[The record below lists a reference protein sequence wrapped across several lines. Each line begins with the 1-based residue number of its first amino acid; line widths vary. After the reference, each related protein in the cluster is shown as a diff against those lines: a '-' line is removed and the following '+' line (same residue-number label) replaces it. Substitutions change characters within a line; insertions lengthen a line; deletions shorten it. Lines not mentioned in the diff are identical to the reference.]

1 MHISLDGLNRRL
13 HTAEEKISELE
24 DVWGEKKSKLK
35 LRRKKSGGWREKQM
49 KRTPLTCGII
59 SSSLTHVILVP
70 KGESAEKLFEE
81 IMTEIPD
88 LIF

>member
-1 MHISLDGLNRRL
+1 MGGKKVKTKAQKEKEWGLEGETN
-13 HTAEEKISELE
+13 EENI
-24 DVWGEKKSKLK
+24 
-35 LRRKKSGGWREKQM
+35 
-49 KRTPLTCGII
+49 LTCGTI

-88 LIF
+88 LIFKIYIFTK